1 LERTKYF
8 YKRAKKMTK
17 VWFRLRLLMVLKR
30 GQKKM
35 VPIPEKYRKQQE
47 IVWRTAT
54 EDEEALG

>member
-1 LERTKYF
+1 
-8 YKRAKKMTK
+8 MTK